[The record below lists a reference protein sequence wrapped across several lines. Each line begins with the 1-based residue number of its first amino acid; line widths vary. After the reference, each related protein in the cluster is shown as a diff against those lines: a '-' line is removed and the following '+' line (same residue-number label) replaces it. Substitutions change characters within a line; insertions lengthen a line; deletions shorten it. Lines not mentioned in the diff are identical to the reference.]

1 MASLFESE
9 YLFGLHDPGGER
21 YMIEAGKPGWILFTE
36 GIGHDPNN
44 RSGFDYRPYSNQGLG
59 IITRLNNGYYPEGTI
74 PNSRDYA
81 DFARRCANFVAS
93 SPGCKIWIIGNEMNY
108 RIERPAAISAAD
120 SQPRAAQATGVE
132 GTAVEGTSS
141 GWRHLLGRVGQL
153 LSGTPSA
160 AAAPVAAEALA
171 EGLAPRLLVTPAA
184 DDPTLHGL
192 PQRFAAINGDQAGA
206 VPTVRTAAAAAAAEE
221 IITPTLYARCYQL
234 CRAAIRALP
243 GHADDQVLIGAVA
256 PWNNQTTY
264 PGNTLGDWVQY
275 FQDILNLLGPSGCDG
290 ITLHTYTHQA
300 DPNLITSSTKMNP
313 PFQNRHFEFRAYMD
327 FMAAIPV
334 AMRTLPVYITE
345 SNQDVPWVDSNTA
358 WIQRAYGEIDWWNR
372 QPGSQKIRALVLYRY
387 PPIDRW
393 VIQGKGGVIQD
404 FQLAMQNDYRWRQYT
419 TPPTFA
425 PGALVATNDVVNLRR
440 TAGYVGKPSSD
451 VLWQIPRDSNLTLV
465 SGPQTVD
472 GLVWWQIR
480 TVEGARPDLVG
491 WVARTSPAGVELLR
505 LLSSG
510 GGGATGDFTVG
521 DTLQTAAV
529 TRVRRSPGYANK
541 PATDV
546 VTDLPVGT
554 RVTVLGGPSPAD
566 NLTWWQVRA
575 TSGQEGWAA
584 QVAPNGQ
591 VLLEKATV
599 VAPPDGGGTGT
610 FAVGDRIVTRAVVRM
625 RQSPGYLNK
634 PATDVVADIA
644 LGAQGTVLAGPQS
657 ANNLTW
663 WRIQTTNPAG
673 AQVSGWMAEKGP
685 DGQTFLEKASG
696 GGVPTTPVGLAPG
709 DLVAAASPVRVRRT
723 AGYVG
728 KAADDVLGELGQRA
742 TVNLIS
748 GPRTVDSLQW
758 WQVGGIGT
766 AGQSLVGWSADRA
779 PNGAVLIAVPNVL
792 PGTNIPNK
800 ATGAYLGSPF
810 QGNFGISQLWGEN
823 PQIYGQITYDGVRL
837 LGHNGIDFLTPVGT
851 PITAV
856 DRGVVQETVY
866 NDPSGFGNFI
876 KVRHDW
882 GESIYAH
889 LNTIDIQ
896 TGRLVARGDVMGTTG
911 NTGFS
916 NGPHLHFAIRI
927 NPYSRTDG
935 WGGFSDPLPYL
946 TPSIIVMPRYV
957 AAGATARQAAPV
969 TLGGYRPL
977 AEAPGYAPNKPG
989 VARP

>member
-1 MASLFESE
+1 MANLFESE

-21 YMIEAGKPGWILFTE
+21 YMIEAGKPGWIVFTE

-44 RSGFDYRPYSNQGLG
+44 RSGADYRPYSSRGLG

-74 PNSRDYA
+74 PNSSDYA
-81 DFARRCANFVAS
+81 NFAKRCANFVAN

-108 RIERPAAISAAD
+108 RIERPAAV
-120 SQPRAAQATGVE
+120 RAASTQAQRAMAT
-132 GTAVEGTSS
+132 S
-141 GWRHLLGRVGQL
+141 GWSQVVGKVGQL
-153 LSGTPSA
+153 LRGASAESTP
-160 AAAPVAAEALA
+160 LA
-171 EGLAPRLLVTPAA
+171 EGLAPRLVITPSA
-184 DDPTLHGL
+184 DDPTLRGL
-192 PQRFAAINGDQAGA
+192 PQRFAAINGGDEAA
-206 VPTVRTAAAAAAAEE
+206 TVATRAAAAAAEE
-221 IITPTLYARCYQL
+221 IITPELYVRCYRL
-234 CRAAIRALP
+234 CRDAIHALP
-243 GHADDQVLIGAVA
+243 GHADDQVLVGAVA

-275 FQDILNLLGPSGCDG
+275 FQDILTLLGPSGCDG

-313 PFQNRHFEFRAYMD
+313 PFQNRHFEFRNYMD

-334 AMRTLPVYITE
+334 TMRTLPVYITE
-345 SNQDVPWVDSNTA
+345 TNQDVPWVDKNVA
-358 WIQRAYGEIDWWNR
+358 WVQRAYGEIDWWNR
-372 QPGSQKIRALVLYRY
+372 QPGNQKIRALVLYRY

-393 VIQGKGGVIQD
+393 VIEGKGGVIQD
-404 FQLAMQNDYRWRQYT
+404 FQLAMQNDYRWRQSA

-440 TAGYVGKPSSD
+440 TAGYVGKTSSD
-451 VLWQIPRDSNLTLV
+451 LLWQIPRDANLTLI

-472 GLVWWQIR
+472 NLAWWQVR
-480 TVEGARPDLVG
+480 TVGGARPDLVG

-505 LLSSG
+505 LLSSDGGTG
-510 GGGATGDFTVG
+510 GGTTGDFKAG
-521 DTLQTAAV
+521 DTLQTVDV
-529 TRVRRSPGYANK
+529 TRVRRSAGYTNK

-546 VTDLPVGT
+546 VVDLPVGT
-554 RVTVLGGPSPAD
+554 RVTVLGGPSRVD
-566 NLTWWQVRA
+566 NLTWWQIRA
-575 TSGQEGWAA
+575 TTGQEGWAA

-591 VLLEKATV
+591 VLLQKAAV
-599 VAPPDGGGTGT
+599 VDPGGGGGATGT
-610 FAVGDRIVTRAVVRM
+610 FKAGDRVITRAVVRM

-644 LGAQGTVLAGPQS
+644 LGTQGTVVAGPQN
-657 ANNLTW
+657 ANNLIW
-663 WRIQTTNPAG
+663 WQVQTTNPAG
-673 AQVSGWMAEKGP
+673 AQVTGWMAEKGP
-685 DGQTFLEKASG
+685 DGQTFLEKTSAG
-696 GGVPTTPVGLAPG
+696 GTPVTPVGMAAG

-728 KAADDVLGELGQRA
+728 KTADDVLGELGQKA
-742 TVNLIS
+742 TVNLLS

-779 PNGAVLIAVPNVL
+779 PNGAVLIAQPNVL

-810 QGNFGISQLWGEN
+810 QGNFGIAQLWGEN

-856 DRGVVQETVY
+856 DNGVIQEIVY
-866 NDPSGFGNFI
+866 NDPSGFGNFV
-876 KVRHDW
+876 KVRHSW
-882 GESIYAH
+882 GEALYAH
-889 LNTIDIQ
+889 LNTIDVQ
-896 TGRLVARGDVMGTTG
+896 TGRQVTRGDVLGTTG

-916 NGPHLHFAIRI
+916 FGPHLHFAIRI
-927 NPYSRTDG
+927 SPYSRTDG

-946 TPSIIVMPRYV
+946 TPSIIVMPSYV
-957 AAGATARQAAPV
+957 SAAATARQAAPAARA
-969 TLGGYRPL
+969 GYRPL
-977 AEAPGYAPNKPG
+977 AEAPGYAPDKPG
-989 VARP
+989 VVRP